1 MAFGFLKKIVSAIT
15 GKGDAAPQKKGGGK
29 GRGGKGRGGAGKQPQ
44 QQKGQGQKG
53 GGQQKGPKPQLTSVI
68 VYTGYT

>member
-53 GGQQKGPKPQLTSVI
+53 GGQQKGQQGPQKPR
-68 VYTGYT
+68 GE